1 MNAVMNQV
9 MAWLAGFE
17 GVEGAQRVT
26 PDLLDDGDM
35 SLSDLP
41 EDSVT
46 IYVDGT
52 RDVTA
57 YAMFRL
63 RHGVKTHGE
72 RMEAQELLDT
82 FEREVWRRNL
92 RRDLPEGDAR
102 TQFQSVTISQS
113 PYMLDPTAIPPCSS
127 SALKSTMCRLYELDS
142 LRIMRV

>member
-9 MAWLAGFE
+9 IAWLAGFE
-17 GVEGAQRVT
+17 GVEGAQRIT
-26 PDLLDDGDM
+26 PDLLEDGDM

-46 IYVDGT
+46 IYVDG
-52 RDVTA
+52 
-57 YAMFRL
+57 RL

-102 TQFQSVTISQS
+102 TQFQSVTVSQS
-113 PYMLDPTAIPPCSS
+113 PYMLETDGDTAVFQF
-127 SALKSTMCRLYELDS
+127 S
-142 LRIMRV
+142 LEINYVQAV

>member
-9 MAWLAGFE
+9 IK

-26 PDLLDDGDM
+26 PDLLEDGDM

-92 RRDLPEGDAR
+92 RRPHAVPERDH
-102 TQFQSVTISQS
+102 QSKPVHAGNRRRRSRISIQS
-113 PYMLDPTAIPPCSS
+113 
-127 SALKSTMCRLYELDS
+127 
-142 LRIMRV
+142 

>member
-9 MAWLAGFE
+9 IAWLAGFK

-26 PDLLDDGDM
+26 PDLLEDGDM

-46 IYVDGT
+46 IYVGGT

-102 TQFQSVTISQS
+102 TQFQSVTVSQS
-113 PYMLDPTAIPPCSS
+113 PYMLETDGDTAVFQF
-127 SALKSTMCRLYELDS
+127 S
-142 LRIMRV
+142 LEINYVQAV

>member
-9 MAWLAGFE
+9 IAWLAGFK

-26 PDLLDDGDM
+26 PDLLEDGDM

-72 RMEAQELLDT
+72 RMEAQELWGLCVKV
-82 FEREVWRRNL
+82 FSNVIVVILNYV
-92 RRDLPEGDAR
+92 
-102 TQFQSVTISQS
+102 FS
-113 PYMLDPTAIPPCSS
+113 
-127 SALKSTMCRLYELDS
+127 K
-142 LRIMRV
+142 RIVFKKK

>member
-1 MNAVMNQV
+1 
-9 MAWLAGFE
+9 
-17 GVEGAQRVT
+17 
-26 PDLLDDGDM
+26 M

-41 EDSVT
+41 EDSET

-72 RMEAQELLDT
+72 RMEAQEMLDT

-92 RRDLPEGDAR
+92 RRDLPEGDAC
-102 TQFQSVTISQS
+102 TQFQSVTVSQS
-113 PYMLDPTAIPPCSS
+113 PYMLETDGDTAVFQF
-127 SALKSTMCRLYELDS
+127 S
-142 LRIMRV
+142 LEINYVQAV

>member
-1 MNAVMNQV
+1 MNAVMNKV

-82 FEREVWRRNL
+82 PERAGWRRHL
-92 RRDLPEGDAR
+92 RRALPD
-102 TQFQSVTISQS
+102 
-113 PYMLDPTAIPPCSS
+113 
-127 SALKSTMCRLYELDS
+127 
-142 LRIMRV
+142 

>member
-35 SLSDLP
+35 SL
-41 EDSVT
+41 
-46 IYVDGT
+46 
-52 RDVTA
+52 TA

-102 TQFQSVTISQS
+102 TQFQSVTVSQS
-113 PYMLDPTAIPPCSS
+113 PYMLETDGDTAVFQF
-127 SALKSTMCRLYELDS
+127 S
-142 LRIMRV
+142 LEINYVQAV

>member
-1 MNAVMNQV
+1 MSAVMNRV
-9 MAWLAGFE
+9 MDWLSGFE
-17 GVEGAQRVT
+17 GVSDAQRVT
-26 PDLLDDGDM
+26 PDILEDGDM

-41 EDSVT
+41 EDSTLV
-46 IYVDGT
+46 YMDGT

-92 RRDLPEGDAR
+92 RREMPEGDAR

-113 PYMLDPTAIPPCSS
+113 PYMLETDGDEAVFQFGLEINYIDTTGRETA
-127 SALKSTMCRLYELDS
+127 
-142 LRIMRV
+142 

>member
-9 MAWLAGFE
+9 IAWLAGFK

-26 PDLLDDGDM
+26 PDLLEDGDM

-63 RHGVKTHGE
+63 RHGVKTT
-72 RMEAQELLDT
+72 ASA
-82 FEREVWRRNL
+82 WRRRSCWIHSSGRCGGATFAATC
-92 RRDLPEGDAR
+92 RRETPAR
-102 TQFQSVTISQS
+102 
-113 PYMLDPTAIPPCSS
+113 SS
-127 SALKSTMCRLYELDS
+127 RA
-142 LRIMRV
+142 

>member
-9 MAWLAGFE
+9 IAWLAGFK

-26 PDLLDDGDM
+26 PDLLEDGDI

-102 TQFQSVTISQS
+102 TQFQSVTVSQS
-113 PYMLDPTAIPPCSS
+113 PYMLETDGDTAVFQF
-127 SALKSTMCRLYELDS
+127 S
-142 LRIMRV
+142 LEINYIERNEK

>member
-9 MAWLAGFE
+9 IAWLAGFK

-26 PDLLDDGDM
+26 PDLLEDGDM

-82 FEREVWRRNL
+82 FEREV
-92 RRDLPEGDAR
+92 
-102 TQFQSVTISQS
+102 
-113 PYMLDPTAIPPCSS
+113 
-127 SALKSTMCRLYELDS
+127 
-142 LRIMRV
+142 